1 MEQKKGQ
8 LFFWLLP
15 IILSSF
21 SLLGI
26 FLEFSMAVMAP
37 VLLVLA
43 GVTGFVLNYLYKKG
57 IIQQQDY
64 WKKELESQLSKVP
77 ETPIVGLENVCEQAF
92 PIWTHQIETCTN
104 TLMTEL
110 ESIANTFASIVDQ
123 LAQVKGAVNT
133 NMEGLSGNETGTN
146 LAHEMDKISTSL
158 KTVLSHQ
165 KDAVVEIQGLT
176 PLSEQLELMAKNVG
190 DIASQTN
197 LLALNAAIEAAR
209 AGESGRGFSVV
220 ADEVR
225 KLATDSAEIGTQM
238 INQSSAI
245 REKINAVLQTSEN
258 SAQLENQI
266 VQDAENS
273 LSNVVDSY
281 QGVVQQFQGSSEL
294 LMSASGQIE
303 NDINQTLTVLQFQDR
318 ITQILQNVNKG
329 INQISGNIDE
339 TVSQFKS
346 GTQQQPIDANDWLAS
361 LTLNYTT
368 TEERNLHNAVTGGGQ
383 VAAPGTD
390 KDDTFFF

>member
-1 MEQKKGQ
+1 
-8 LFFWLLP
+8 
-15 IILSSF
+15 
-21 SLLGI
+21 
-26 FLEFSMAVMAP
+26 
-37 VLLVLA
+37 
-43 GVTGFVLNYLYKKG
+43 
-57 IIQQQDY
+57 
-64 WKKELESQLSKVP
+64 
-77 ETPIVGLENVCEQAF
+77 
-92 PIWTHQIETCTN
+92 
-104 TLMTEL
+104 
-110 ESIANTFASIVDQ
+110 
-123 LAQVKGAVNT
+123 
-133 NMEGLSGNETGTN
+133 
-146 LAHEMDKISTSL
+146 MDKISSSL

-273 LSNVVDSY
+273 LSNVIESY
-281 QGVVQQFQGSSEL
+281 QSVVQQFQGSSEL

-303 NDINQTLTVLQFQDR
+303 NDINQTLTALQFQDR

-339 TVSQFKS
+339 TVSRFKS
-346 GTQQQPIDANDWLAS
+346 GTEQQPIDANDWLAS
-361 LTLNYTT
+361 LALNYTT
-368 TEERNLHNAVTGGGQ
+368 TEERNLHNAVTGGVQ
-383 VAAPGTD
+383 AAAPATD
-390 KDDTFFF
+390 QDDTFFF